1 MWTDHLIPDRQS
13 IAWNM
18 NLLFTYRG
26 GNYVMGLH
34 SPSAHPG
41 ASQRH
46 ELGALW
52 KRSIEKILPFH
63 KKHSARAMLHPG
75 NESPEEPGHET

>member
-1 MWTDHLIPDRQS
+1 
-13 IAWNM
+13 
-18 NLLFTYRG
+18 
-26 GNYVMGLH
+26 MGSH
-34 SPSAHPG
+34 SPSAHTG
-41 ASQRH
+41 ALQRH

-63 KKHSARAMLHPG
+63 KKHSDRAMLHPG